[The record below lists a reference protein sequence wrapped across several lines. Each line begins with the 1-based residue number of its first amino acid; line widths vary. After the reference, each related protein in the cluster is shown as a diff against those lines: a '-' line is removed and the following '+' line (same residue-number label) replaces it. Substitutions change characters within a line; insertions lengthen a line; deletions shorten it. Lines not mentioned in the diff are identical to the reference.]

1 MNSLDGMQDLSRFQ
15 RPRFARAY
23 ERMSAVAEQ
32 GAMAGYRHRLL
43 AGLSGRVIEIGAGNG
58 MNFAHYPREVTQVVA
73 VEPEDLL
80 RAAAVKT
87 AAGSPVPVEVVAGH
101 ADALPYEDGSFDAAV
116 LSLVLCS
123 VADQAVTLAEAR
135 RVLRPGGELRFFE
148 HVRSRHPVV
157 GLVQRV
163 VTPVW
168 SLSAG
173 GCHLDRDT
181 ARAIADSGLVVEGLD
196 RFAFR
201 PATLA
206 PKLPHILGTA
216 RNPG

>member
-1 MNSLDGMQDLSRFQ
+1 MQDLSRFQ
-15 RPRFARAY
+15 HPRFARMY

-32 GAMAGYRHRLL
+32 GAMSGYRDRLL

-73 VEPEDLL
+73 VEPEGLL
-80 RAAAVKT
+80 RAAALKT
-87 AAGSPVPVEVVAGH
+87 AAGSAVPVEVVAGH

-123 VADQAVTLAEAR
+123 VDDQAVTLAEAR

-148 HVRSRHPVV
+148 HVRSHHPVAA
-157 GLVQRV
+157 LVQRV

-168 SLSAG
+168 SRAGG

-181 ARAIADSGLVVEGLD
+181 AAAIAASGLVVEGLD
-196 RFAFR
+196 SFAFR
-201 PATLA
+201 PAKLA
-206 PKLPHILGTA
+206 PNLLHILGTA
-216 RNPG
+216 RNPS